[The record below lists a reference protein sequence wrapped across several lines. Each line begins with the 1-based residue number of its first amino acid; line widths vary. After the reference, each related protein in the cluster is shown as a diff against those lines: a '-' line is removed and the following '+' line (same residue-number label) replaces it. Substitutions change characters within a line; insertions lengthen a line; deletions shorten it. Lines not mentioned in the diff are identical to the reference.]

1 MKRLLLRLLAS
12 LGLLLAAA
20 VVGFVIWGSTP
31 QAATDSALQ
40 ALVSDS
46 AVTVTTGE
54 WITFSPAGQAPQAGL
69 IVYPGGHVDPRA
81 YAPLARQIAAQGYRV
96 VIVPMPLALAV
107 MAPNRALQVMAQDP
121 SIETWAIGGHSLGGA
136 MSARF
141 AYTHPDAVDGLVL
154 WAAYPASTDDLSGY
168 DLVVTS
174 IYGTLDGLSTGNK
187 IDASR
192 PLLPAG
198 TRLGSD
204 RRRQPRSIRRLRPA
218 GRRQPVDDHGRGTAC
233 TGGRSNGD
241 PARSHGEG
249 GSIERWLRCTSGT
262 TGPALAPGAVAQASK
277 EMRWPFRG
285 PCRS

>member
-1 MKRLLLRLLAS
+1 MKRPVLRVLAAV
-12 LGLLLAAA
+12 GLLLAAG
-20 VVGFVIWGSTP
+20 VVGLVIWGSTP

-141 AYTHPDAVDGLVL
+141 AYTHPDAVEGLVL

-174 IYGTLDGLSTGNK
+174 IYGTLDGLATGDK

-198 TRLGSD
+198 TRWV
-204 RRRQPRSIRRLRPA
+204 PI
-218 GRRQPVDDHGRGTAC
+218 
-233 TGGRSNGD
+233 
-241 PARSHGEG
+241 EG
-249 GSIERWLRCTSGT
+249 GNHAQFGDYGAQSGDN
-262 TGPALAPGAVAQASK
+262 PATITAEEQHAQAAGATATLLEAMVK
-277 EMRWPFRG
+277 AAR
-285 PCRS
+285 

>member
-187 IDASR
+187 IDASL

-198 TRLGSD
+198 TRWI
-204 RRRQPRSIRRLRPA
+204 PI
-218 GRRQPVDDHGRGTAC
+218 
-233 TGGRSNGD
+233 
-241 PARSHGEG
+241 EG
-249 GSIERWLRCTSGT
+249 GNHAQFGDY
-262 TGPALAPGAVAQASK
+262 GPQAGDNLSTITAEEQYAQAAGATVTLLEAMVK
-277 EMRWPFRG
+277 AAR
-285 PCRS
+285 

>member
-1 MKRLLLRLLAS
+1 MKRILLRVLAGF
-12 LGLLLAAA
+12 GLLLAA
-20 VVGFVIWGSTP
+20 VVIGFVIWGSTP
-31 QAATDSALQ
+31 QAATDGALQ

-46 AVTVTTGE
+46 AVTVTTDE
-54 WITFSPAGQAPQAGL
+54 WITFSPAGQAPRAGL

-107 MAPNRALQVMAQDP
+107 LAPNRALQVMAHDP
-121 SIETWAIGGHSLGGA
+121 AIETWAIGGHSLGGA

-174 IYGTLDGLSTGNK
+174 IYGTLDGLATGSR

-192 PLLPAG
+192 PLLPPV
-198 TRLGSD
+198 TRWVA
-204 RRRQPRSIRRLRPA
+204 I
-218 GRRQPVDDHGRGTAC
+218 
-233 TGGRSNGD
+233 
-241 PARSHGEG
+241 EG
-249 GSIERWLRCTSGT
+249 GNHAQFGDYGPQSGDT
-262 TGPALAPGAVAQASK
+262 PAIIPAEEQQALAAGATASLLEDMLQAA
-277 EMRWPFRG
+277 R
-285 PCRS
+285 